1 MKKILIAAAVVAA
14 LGTTLLSGP
23 ASAQAYLGA
32 GAGAAKT
39 DHNETS
45 WKLYGGFQFNPT
57 WGAELAY
64 TDLGRY
70 RGSDIQSWSLAGT
83 GTMPIADRWSV
94 IGKLGGTSNR
104 PKFAGGSNHSDV
116 LLGIGVAYSFSK
128 EVSVRLEYEDFGK
141 LSKSTVGG
149 DSNGSNL
156 GLSVKYTY

>member
-1 MKKILIAAAVVAA
+1 MKHIVIATAVIAALAGAMA
-14 LGTTLLSGP
+14 TAP

-32 GAGAAKT
+32 GAGASKT
-39 DHNETS
+39 DRNETS
-45 WKLYGGFQFNPT
+45 WKLYGGYQFNPT
-57 WGAELAY
+57 WGAEVAY

-83 GTMPIADRWSV
+83 GTMPIADRWSL
-94 IGKLGGTSNR
+94 IGKLGATSNR
-104 PKFAGGSNHSDV
+104 PKFSGGSNHSDV
-116 LLGIGVAYSFSK
+116 LLGIGVDYSFSK
-128 EVSVRLEYEDFGK
+128 QVSVRLEYEDFGK